1 MRIAVDAMGGDH
13 APAEIVKG
21 AAQAADEYGLD
32 VSLVGIPA
40 AVQPLLDSHPR
51 IHLDPCTQVIEMDE
65 HPAQAV
71 RNKPDSSIPVCA
83 RICRDGRAE
92 GWTSAVNSGALMVPS
107 RFNQGRINGS

>member
-32 VSLVGIPA
+32 ISLVGVPA

-51 IHLDPCTQVIEMDE
+51 LHLVPCTQVIEMDE

-71 RNKPDSSIPVCA
+71 RNKPDSSMVVCA
-83 RICRDGRAE
+83 RICRDGRAD
-92 GWTSAVNSGALMVPS
+92 GWA
-107 RFNQGRINGS
+107 